1 MAGAFMQI
9 KNIKP
14 EISRIP
20 IEIPEEPPPE
30 GPAPYPR
37 SLEKLFKNRAPL
49 EWETGTGFH
58 GGPHGR
64 RKGYVLSLWS
74 LMASTIDALLLIAMS
89 CVFLMVFIKIIKTPL
104 TPSVLKDF
112 AVIYVIVSWLYM
124 ITLRFFT
131 GSSIGEAAC
140 DLRLG
145 RPQERNA
152 PGYFAKVVF
161 RATLVV
167 VTGLVVLPLLSLVF
181 GRDLA
186 GSLSGLKLFSLK

>member
-1 MAGAFMQI
+1 MQI

-20 IEIPEEPPPE
+20 LEIPEEQPPE
-30 GPAPYPR
+30 GPSSYPK
-37 SLEKLFKNRAPL
+37 SLEKLFKNRASL
-49 EWETGTGFH
+49 EWETATTGFH
-58 GGPHGR
+58 GGPHGK
-64 RKGYVLSLWS
+64 RKAYVLSLWS

-89 CVFLMVFIKIIKTPL
+89 CVFLMAFIKIIKTPL

-124 ITLRFFT
+124 ITLRFFI

-145 RPQERNA
+145 RPQDRSA

-167 VTGLVVLPLLSLVF
+167 ATGLVVLPLLSLVF